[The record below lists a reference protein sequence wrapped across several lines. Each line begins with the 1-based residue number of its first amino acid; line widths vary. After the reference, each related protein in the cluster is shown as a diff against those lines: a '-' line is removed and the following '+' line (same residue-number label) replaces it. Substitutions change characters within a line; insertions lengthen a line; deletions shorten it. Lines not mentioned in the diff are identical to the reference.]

1 MTKIAGIAV
10 LAGIAT
16 AIVSGAESD
25 RPPSFESNILP
36 IFQAKC
42 LACHSGASA
51 QAGLDLATRDS
62 AMRGGKSGAAI
73 KPGSSEGSLLVEKI
87 VSKAMPPVQ
96 PKLTDK
102 EIALIRSWIDKG
114 MAGPGAAA
122 ELVTEHDILP
132 IFLMRCVI
140 CHGKRKQEGGLD
152 LRTQASRL
160 KGGKSGPA
168 LVPGKPEES
177 LLLKRITSGEMPPSK
192 LLIAF
197 CVRPP
202 TSSEVELIHK
212 WIAAGAPPAPK
223 ESIEA
228 KSDNPVSDKDM
239 TFWSFQPP
247 KRPAAPSVRHKELV
261 RNPVDAFLLAKL
273 EAKDLTFS
281 SPAEPQ
287 VLMRRAY
294 LDLIGV
300 PPSSAEIDAYSK
312 DHRADAYE
320 RMVDRLLD
328 SPHYG
333 ERWAQFWLNAA
344 GYSDSEGSIDE
355 DRIRSN
361 AWRYRDYVIRS
372 LNADKPYDQFL
383 TEQIA
388 GDELVSYKRAK
399 EITPDAIEK
408 LVATG
413 FLRMASDGTYDLFWQ
428 RRCPGTDQR
437 HCGGD

>member
-1 MTKIAGIAV
+1 
-10 LAGIAT
+10 
-16 AIVSGAESD
+16 
-25 RPPSFESNILP
+25 
-36 IFQAKC
+36 
-42 LACHSGASA
+42 
-51 QAGLDLATRDS
+51 
-62 AMRGGKSGAAI
+62 MRGGKSGPAV
-73 KPGSSEGSLLVEKI
+73 KHGSSDTSLLIQKI
-87 VSKAMPPVQ
+87 VSKAMPPVD

-102 EIALIRSWIDKG
+102 EIDLIRSWIDKG
-114 MAGPGAAA
+114 MIGQANAADLITDH
-122 ELVTEHDILP
+122 EILP

-202 TSSEVELIHK
+202 TTAEVELIHK
-212 WIAAGAPPAPK
+212 WIADGAPPAPK
-223 ESIEA
+223 ESMQL
-228 KSDNPVSDKDM
+228 KSDTPMSDKDLA
-239 TFWSFQPP
+239 FWSFQPP
-247 KRPAAPSVRHKELV
+247 KRPAVPSVRHKELV
-261 RNPVDAFLLAKL
+261 RNPIDAFLLAKL
-273 EAKDLTFS
+273 EAKGLALS
-281 SPAEPQ
+281 SPADPL

-300 PPSSAEIDAYSK
+300 TPSSDEIDAYLK
-312 DHRADAYE
+312 DHGSDAYE
-320 RMVDRLLD
+320 RMVDRLLQ

-333 ERWAQFWLNAA
+333 ERWAQFWLNGA

-355 DRIRSN
+355 DRLRSN

-372 LNADKPYDQFL
+372 LNTDKPYDQFL

-388 GDELVSYKRAK
+388 GDELANYKRPE
-399 EITPDAIEK
+399 EITPDGIEK

-413 FLRMASDGTYDLFWQ
+413 FLRMPPMGRMTSATVLSRSGST
-428 RRCPGTDQR
+428 
-437 HCGGD
+437 